1 MYRKRALVDFSGT
14 ESSDTTL
21 LHPPLYNSFLPIYHQ
36 AAMPMLP
43 PEPHDISKADTARML
58 IAHRT
63 SCATSIEFPHHAAP
77 IKGPLNNQD
86 SKRTEQKPRP
96 ISILCI
102 CRRNGLESSLLTPH
116 QISIGPPFCSSL
128 SSFLIARPTSP

>member
-21 LHPPLYNSFLPIYHQ
+21 LHPLLYNSFLPIYYQ
-36 AAMPMLP
+36 AAMLMLP
-43 PEPHDISKADTARML
+43 PEPYDISKADTIRML
-58 IAHRT
+58 MAHRT
-63 SCATSIEFPHHAAP
+63 SCATSIEFPHHAALL
-77 IKGPLNNQD
+77 KVLNNQD

-102 CRRNGLESSLLTPH
+102 CRRNSLESSLLTPH
-116 QISIGPPFCSSL
+116 
-128 SSFLIARPTSP
+128 